1 MTITPILLYQ
11 EVPMI
16 IAALVIGAVIVI
28 IDQVIKYF
36 ISTGLKPIGEYTVI
50 ENLFALRYVENR
62 GVAFGMFQ
70 GMFWFFSVMTVVFI
84 GIFIYMIVKRI
95 FKGRLFYISSALIIG
110 GGIGNLIDR
119 VFRGYVID
127 YLSFSFFSPVFNFA
141 DCCVTIGAVLMIISV
156 VPSLRAKEHE

>member
-1 MTITPILLYQ
+1 MAVTLTVILICSAVL
-11 EVPMI
+11 
-16 IAALVIGAVIVI
+16 AVI
-28 IDQVIKYF
+28 DQMIKYF
-36 ISTGLKPIGEYTVI
+36 VL
-50 ENLFALRYVENR
+50 ENLRPVGYMSVADSFFSLVYVENR
-62 GVAFGMFQ
+62 GIAFGMFQ

-84 GIFIYMIVKRI
+84 GIFIYMIVKKI

>member
-1 MTITPILLYQ
+1 MAVTLTVILICSAVL
-11 EVPMI
+11 
-16 IAALVIGAVIVI
+16 AVI
-28 IDQVIKYF
+28 DQMIKYF
-36 ISTGLKPIGEYTVI
+36 VL
-50 ENLFALRYVENR
+50 ENLRPVGYMSVADSFFSIVYVETR
-62 GVAFGMFQ
+62 GIALGMFQ

>member
-1 MTITPILLYQ
+1 MAVTLTVILICSAVL
-11 EVPMI
+11 
-16 IAALVIGAVIVI
+16 AVI
-28 IDQVIKYF
+28 DQMIKYF
-36 ISTGLKPIGEYTVI
+36 VL
-50 ENLFALRYVENR
+50 ENLRPVGYMSVADSFFSLVYVENR
-62 GVAFGMFQ
+62 GIAFGMFQ

>member
-1 MTITPILLYQ
+1 MAVTLTVILICSAVL
-11 EVPMI
+11 
-16 IAALVIGAVIVI
+16 AVI
-28 IDQVIKYF
+28 DQIIKYF
-36 ISTGLKPIGEYTVI
+36 VL
-50 ENLFALRYVENR
+50 ENLRPVGYMSVADSFFSLVYVENR
-62 GVAFGMFQ
+62 GIAFGMFQ

-84 GIFIYMIVKRI
+84 GIFIYMIVKKI

>member
-1 MTITPILLYQ
+1 MAVTLTVILICSAVL
-11 EVPMI
+11 
-16 IAALVIGAVIVI
+16 AVI
-28 IDQVIKYF
+28 DQIIKYF
-36 ISTGLKPIGEYTVI
+36 VL
-50 ENLFALRYVENR
+50 ENLRPVGYMSVADSFFSLVYVENR
-62 GVAFGMFQ
+62 GIAFGMFQ

>member
-1 MTITPILLYQ
+1 M
-11 EVPMI
+11 
-16 IAALVIGAVIVI
+16 
-28 IDQVIKYF
+28 IDQIIKYF
-36 ISTGLKPIGEYTVI
+36 VL
-50 ENLFALRYVENR
+50 ENLRPVGYMSVADSFFSLVYVENR
-62 GVAFGMFQ
+62 GIAFGMFQ